1 MLKLGWDLVFT
12 IINLVILFLL
22 MRKFLYKPVMG
33 IMEKRQAMIDNQ
45 FKSAREA
52 EEKANALK
60 AQWEENM
67 TSVETEK
74 TRILSEANDKAKAEY
89 NRIVSNANAEASN
102 IIDNANKRIAAEKEK
117 TIRDVESQVANIAM
131 LAAAKIVNEK
141 SKDLNN
147 GAIYDDFLANTEK
160 KS

>member
-22 MRKFLYKPVMG
+22 IRKFLYKPVMG

-60 AQWEENM
+60 AQWEESM
-67 TSVETEK
+67 TLVETEK
-74 TRILSEANDKAKAEY
+74 ARILSEANDKAKAEY
-89 NRIVSNANAEASN
+89 NRIVSNANVEAGN
-102 IIDNANKRIAAEKEK
+102 IIDNANKKIAAEKEK

-131 LAAAKIVNEK
+131 LAAAKIVNDK
-141 SKDLNN
+141 SKELNN
-147 GAIYDDFLANTEK
+147 GAIYDDFLANAEK

>member
-22 MRKFLYKPVMG
+22 VRRFLYKPVMG
-33 IMEKRQAMIDNQ
+33 IMEKRQSIIDNQ
-45 FKSAREA
+45 FNSAKEA

-60 AQWEENM
+60 SQWEANM
-67 TSVETEK
+67 SSMEAEK
-74 TRILSEANDKAKAEY
+74 ARILAEANAKAKDEY
-89 NRIVSNANAEASN
+89 NRIVANANSEAAGL
-102 IIDNANKRIAAEKEK
+102 IDNANKKIAAEKEK

-141 SKDLNN
+141 SRELNN
-147 GAIYDDFLANTEK
+147 SAIYDDFLASTEK
-160 KS
+160 KN